1 MVAVM
6 AAYRANVERDGRFW
20 LIHVPEIDRVTQAR
34 HLREVDQMARELIAI
49 MTDVDPES
57 VEVDVTITVPADARE
72 HLDHAEELRKESAR
86 ANAAAAEE
94 SRAAARALA
103 DAGLPLRDVGA
114 VMGVSHQRAAQ
125 LIKD

>member
-34 HLREVDQMARELIAI
+34 HLREVDLMARELIAI

-57 VEVDVTITVPADARE
+57 VEVDVTITVPADAQG

-125 LIKD
+125 LIKV